1 MDLSGWIDG
10 WARLAP
16 SRVALRF
23 ERRDLTYAAFAGE
36 VHEAAAALARAGI
49 GRGACVAWLGTNSP
63 SMLALLFACARLG
76 AIFMPLNWR
85 LAPPEHC
92 RVLRDCTPRLL
103 FVEPEFVGSIDCLF
117 DVLSRIQLVTLGHA
131 HAGWMSWAAF
141 VAGAGTAAP
150 PEGQAGY
157 DDPVLLC
164 YTSGSTGSPKGAMLT
179 QAALFWNAVN
189 NTHLHGLTGADR
201 VLTTLPLF
209 HVGGLNNQTLPALHA
224 GATVVLHARFDADA
238 TFDAIEAERIS
249 LTVLVPAQ
257 LDMMIRSP
265 RWRDAALGSLRMI
278 ATGSSVIPE
287 RISRAVHAR
296 GIPLVQIYGA
306 TETCPIATVLLPED
320 AMRKPASAGR
330 PAVHCRVKI
339 VDEAG
344 ADVPAGVS
352 GEVLVQGPNV
362 MTGYW
367 KQPEE
372 SARVLRGGWFH
383 SGDIG
388 YFDEAGFLFIN
399 GRKKDMI
406 ISGGEN
412 VYPAEI
418 ENVLSESPDIAEVA
432 VVGEPDERWGEAVV
446 AVVVPR
452 PGARIEAAQ
461 VLDLLD
467 GRIACYKHPRRVVL
481 AEALPRTALGK
492 IRKEAVREM
501 VLRAPR
507 AE

>member
-16 SRVALRF
+16 GRVALRF
-23 ERRDLTYAAFAGE
+23 EGRDTTYAAFAAE
-36 VHEAAAALARAGI
+36 IRQAAAALGRAGI
-49 GRGACVAWLGTNSP
+49 RRGACVAWLGTNSP
-63 SMLALLFACARLG
+63 AQLAMLFACARLG

-92 RVLRDCTPRLL
+92 AVLKDCTPRLL
-103 FVEPEFVGSIDCLF
+103 FVEPDFVGSIDCLF

-141 VAGAGTAAP
+141 TAGAGSAPAPEAAGRY
-150 PEGQAGY
+150 E
-157 DDPVLLC
+157 DPVLLC
-164 YTSGSTGSPKGAMLT
+164 HTSGSTGSPKGALLS
-179 QAALFWNAVN
+179 QGALFWNAVN
-189 NTHLHGLTGADR
+189 STHLHGLTGADR

-224 GATVVLHARFDADA
+224 GATVVLHAKFDPAA
-238 TFDAIEAERIS
+238 TLEALARERIT
-249 LTVLVPAQ
+249 LTVLVPSQ
-257 LDMMIRSP
+257 LDMMMKSP
-265 RWRDAALGSLRMI
+265 AWAQADLSSLRMI
-278 ATGSSVIPE
+278 STGSCIVPE

-296 GIPLVQIYGA
+296 GIPLPQIYGC
-306 TETCPIATVLLPED
+306 TETCPIATYVLPED
-320 AMRKPASAGR
+320 AVRKPGSAGR

-339 VDEAG
+339 VDESG
-344 ADVPAGVS
+344 AEVAAKVS

-362 MTGYW
+362 MLGYW
-367 KQPEE
+367 KREDE
-372 SARVLRGGWFH
+372 TAAALAGGWFH
-383 SGDIG
+383 TGDIG
-388 YFDEAGFLFIN
+388 YFDEEGFLFIN

-446 AVVVPR
+446 AVIVPR
-452 PGARIEAAQ
+452 PGARLGAPEVAE
-461 VLDLLD
+461 LLD
-467 GRIACYKHPRRVVL
+467 GRLARYKHPRRVVL
-481 AEALPRTALGK
+481 AERLPRTALGK
-492 IRKEAVREM
+492 IRKDEVREM
-501 VLRAPR
+501 VLRVPR
-507 AE
+507 GA